1 MTTCVK
7 PQTGFTLIE
16 VLVGLAL
23 LSLLSIG
30 ILATTRVA
38 QDVTTRTQRLE
49 RTLQDQL
56 VAHRFLRRAIGSAYP
71 VQVDPDRGQAIGLS
85 GDDRELQLL
94 TFPGSGSGDRGLQR
108 LRIRWEEAPGGEG
121 GQVVLY
127 ARPDT
132 ADDAAEWTSAVREVL
147 IDGVESLEW
156 SYKSVDHSSAWTG
169 DWSDAVLPRLV
180 RLRLTYVNPR
190 NRAWPE
196 LVVATR
202 LTNDANCEFDIVA
215 QGCREQA
222 HYWLP

>member
-1 MTTCVK
+1 MTTRVG

-38 QDVTTRTQRLE
+38 QDVTTRTLRLE

-71 VQVDPDRGQAIGLS
+71 MQVNPDHGQAIGLR
-85 GDDRELQLL
+85 GDDQELQLL
-94 TFPGSGSGDRGLQR
+94 AFPGSGSGDRGLQR

-121 GQVVLY
+121 GQVVVY

-132 ADDAAEWTSAVREVL
+132 AADDAQWTSAAREVL
-147 IDGVESLEW
+147 IEGVERLEW
-156 SYKSVDHSSAWTG
+156 SYKSVDHSSDWSG
-169 DWSDAVLPRLV
+169 DWSGTALPRLV

-190 NRAWPE
+190 SRAWPE

-222 HYWLP
+222 HHWLP